1 MTVLMINICDKL
13 LSSLALVILSPLL
26 LIICLILTFTGEGE
40 IFYKQPRLGKNA
52 KVFHILKFATMLRDS
67 SKIGSGEL
75 TLIDDYRVLP
85 VGKFLRKWKL
95 NELPQLINV
104 LVGDMSLVG
113 PRPHTLSYANCFH
126 DNDLIRIYSV
136 KPGLSG
142 LGSLIFRDEE
152 TILSKV
158 PNPIEFDEKFIMPY
172 KGKIESWFVEKYSF
186 RLYALIIMLTIFEVA
201 RPGKL
206 QISSFFDHLPKPP
219 ENLEKLL

>member
-1 MTVLMINICDKL
+1 MSTLMINICDKL
-13 LSSLALVILSPLL
+13 LASLALVILSPLL

-52 KVFHILKFATMLRDS
+52 EVFHILKFATMLRDS
-67 SKIGSGEL
+67 PKIGSGEL

-104 LVGDMSLVG
+104 IVGDMSLVG

-126 DNDLIRIYSV
+126 DSDLVKIYSV

-152 TILSKV
+152 TILSKA
-158 PNPIEFDEKFIMPY
+158 PKPIEFDEKIIMPY
-172 KGKIESWFVEKYSF
+172 KGKIEGWFVEKYSF

-206 QISSFFDHLPKPP
+206 QISSFFDDLPKPP